1 MNSNDATCQE
11 FARIIGGQAGFAGG
25 KCVATINRDDIEA
38 TILGKRFRVTT
49 SFSFES
55 TDNRGRSLCLG
66 RIALLQKEV
75 GVFVAAILNQGIG
88 VSSVHNEW
96 LFDDPNL
103 IYVNIADVD
112 DPLNFARKVRRAL
125 RNL

>member
-1 MNSNDATCQE
+1 LSPE
-11 FARIIGGQAGFAGG
+11 
-25 KCVATINRDDIEA
+25 
-38 TILGKRFRVTT
+38 L
-49 SFSFES
+49 
-55 TDNRGRSLCLG
+55 
-66 RIALLQKEV
+66 LLQKEV
-75 GVFVAAILNQGIG
+75 GVFTAAILNQGIG

-103 IYVNIADVD
+103 IYVNIEDVD